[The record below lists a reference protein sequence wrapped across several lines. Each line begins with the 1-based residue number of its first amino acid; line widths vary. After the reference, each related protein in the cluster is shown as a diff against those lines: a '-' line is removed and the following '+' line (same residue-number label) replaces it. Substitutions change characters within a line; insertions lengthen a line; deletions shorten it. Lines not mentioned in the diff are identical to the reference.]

1 MKRENRVVDYFIYD
15 ASACSARGRRSP
27 ALYRPPL
34 LIDDFE
40 DPVRARAMA
49 PNFPRCALFF
59 PPHPLSSPARAPWG
73 RMRTEHEH
81 HGKGGEPSSTLLWTT
96 HLVSGAHKGESAS
109 SSPPPLAHRTRH
121 TPRRPV
127 PLLPAQICATRRP
140 SRSGVLLR
148 LRWLPL
154 TASMSLSPSLRH
166 PVQNPTG
173 R

>member
-1 MKRENRVVDYFIYD
+1 MKRENRVVDYF
-15 ASACSARGRRSP
+15 SSTT
-27 ALYRPPL
+27 
-34 LIDDFE
+34 
-40 DPVRARAMA
+40 RARAPRGDGA
-49 PNFPRCALFF
+49 APRCTGHRCSSTTSRIPCGHERWRQIFLGARYFS
-59 PPHPLSSPARAPWG
+59 HPIPFLLR
-73 RMRTEHEH
+73 REH
-81 HGKGGEPSSTLLWTT
+81 HGKGGELSSTLLWTT

-127 PLLPAQICATRRP
+127 PLLLPAQICATRRP